1 MKKSL
6 LALALV
12 AGFAQANETTLYGRV
27 TGEAG
32 VVKAAKEGSKAT
44 ANLGGVVRFGIK
56 GNEDLN
62 AGLKAIY
69 QMEFNYNFGD
79 DKARGQL
86 SEIRQGYV
94 GLKGDFG
101 TLKLGKQSTVHG
113 LFTGKADYSN
123 SYGAF
128 FNQGHN
134 RLAKAISYATPDMGG
149 VTVAGAIVLDGAGKV
164 VSEADSKAV
173 RAYEVGVQYA
183 ANGLEAA
190 ATYAQKD
197 SVAGVKA
204 PKYYGASLAYNADT
218 FGVAFDYERQSSESE
233 HPDTEVV
240 YGEANY
246 YALAGEYKISEQ
258 DRVYAGI
265 ELVDPTAAGAKSQY
279 FAHLGYQHNLS
290 KRTRTWV
297 EIGGERGSLKDL
309 TKTKGGYKATVG
321 LRHDF

>member
-27 TGEAG
+27 LGEGLVIKAPGGKTTGTIHSFA
-32 VVKAAKEGSKAT
+32 
-44 ANLGGVVRFGIK
+44 RFGIK

-69 QMEFNYNFGD
+69 QMEFNYRFHTYSPKTDTYGGVNG
-79 DKARGQL
+79 GTMN
-86 SEIRQGYV
+86 EIRQAYV

-101 TLKLGKQSTVHG
+101 TLKLGKQSSVHG

-123 SYGAF
+123 TFGGWYNDGS
-128 FNQGHN
+128 N
-134 RLAKAISYATPDMGG
+134 RLSHSISYASPDMGG
-149 VTVAGAIVLDGAGKV
+149 LTVAVAGVAEGRTEPADRIVK
-164 VSEADSKAV
+164 DSDSRSFTAF
-173 RAYEVGVQYA
+173 EVGAQYA

-190 ATYAQKD
+190 VVYTQTDKASGTGKFYA
-197 SVAGVKA
+197 G
-204 PKYYGASLAYNADT
+204 SLAYNADAY
-218 FGVAFDYERQSSESE
+218 GVAFDYERNT
-233 HPDTEVV
+233 DKD
-240 YGEANY
+240 NY
-246 YALAGEYKISEQ
+246 YSLAGEYKISEQ

-265 ELVDPTAAGAKSQY
+265 EMKDPKDSAAKKQY

-297 EIGGERGSLKDL
+297 EIGGQRDSLKVKDVA
-309 TKTKGGYKATVG
+309 KSKNGYVATVG